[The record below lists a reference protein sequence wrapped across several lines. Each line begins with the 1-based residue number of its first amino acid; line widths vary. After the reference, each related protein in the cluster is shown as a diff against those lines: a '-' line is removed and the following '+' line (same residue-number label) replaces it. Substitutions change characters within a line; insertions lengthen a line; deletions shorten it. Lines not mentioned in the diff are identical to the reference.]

1 VRKKRACKPRKLRFL
16 KTSGRLAS
24 VTAATV
30 VATIAVSPL
39 MTVMP
44 IMPIMFVP
52 APAVLVSTVPTAMIS
67 VVPSGVLS
75 IVAVPSGFA
84 RLGVAC
90 NSEQAYE
97 ND

>member
-1 VRKKRACKPRKLRFL
+1 
-16 KTSGRLAS
+16 

-30 VATIAVSPL
+30 VATIAISALMTV

-44 IMPIMFVP
+44 IMPIAFVP

-90 NSEQAYE
+90 NGEQAYE
-97 ND
+97 NDYRAQSHSDSFQHND

>member
-1 VRKKRACKPRKLRFL
+1 
-16 KTSGRLAS
+16 

-30 VATIAVSPL
+30 VATIAISAL

-44 IMPIMFVP
+44 IMPIAFVP

-90 NSEQAYE
+90 NGEQAYE
-97 ND
+97 NDYCAQSQSDSFQHND

>member
-1 VRKKRACKPRKLRFL
+1 
-16 KTSGRLAS
+16 

-30 VATIAVSPL
+30 VATIAISAL

-44 IMPIMFVP
+44 IMPIAFVP

-90 NSEQAYE
+90 NGEQAYE
-97 ND
+97 NDYRAQSHSDSFQHND

>member
-1 VRKKRACKPRKLRFL
+1 
-16 KTSGRLAS
+16 
-24 VTAATV
+24 
-30 VATIAVSPL
+30 VATIAISALMTV

-44 IMPIMFVP
+44 IMPIAFVP

-90 NSEQAYE
+90 NGEQAYE
-97 ND
+97 NDYRAQSHSDSFQHND

>member
-1 VRKKRACKPRKLRFL
+1 
-16 KTSGRLAS
+16 

-30 VATIAVSPL
+30 VATIAISPL
-39 MTVMP
+39 MTVMTVMP
-44 IMPIMFVP
+44 IMPIAFVP

-90 NSEQAYE
+90 NGEQAYE
-97 ND
+97 NDYRAQSHSDSFQHND

>member
-1 VRKKRACKPRKLRFL
+1 
-16 KTSGRLAS
+16 

-30 VATIAVSPL
+30 VATIAISAL

-44 IMPIMFVP
+44 IMPIMPIAFVP

-90 NSEQAYE
+90 NGEQAYE
-97 ND
+97 NDYRAQSQSDSFQHND